1 MRQRLDPIFFDLLCR
16 IRLGIPNQEDINQLE
31 LRLINK
37 VIKEITL
44 TETAKFY
51 KSLDK
56 NVSQSV
62 CLFALTEEVSEC
74 NKKISCENCIKTEK
88 IKAVDFINNKL
99 LRYKNTKTKACE
111 TAGLENQ
118 LEIGI
123 NSRVMLRRN
132 INVSNG
138 LCNGAIGTVK
148 SHS

>member
-1 MRQRLDPIFFDLLCR
+1 MC
-16 IRLGIPNQEDINQLE
+16 
-31 LRLINK
+31 
-37 VIKEITL
+37 
-44 TETAKFY
+44 
-51 KSLDK
+51 
-56 NVSQSV
+56 
-62 CLFALTEEVSEC
+62 
-74 NKKISCENCIKTEK
+74 NCIKTEN

-138 LCNGAIGTVK
+138 LCNGTIGTV
-148 SHS
+148 